1 MTAPIIAAYAL
12 DALGPANIATNLEA
26 TKAGWTTILLGLFHI
41 GYPPGDPPNYQTEAE
56 IFSTRP
62 ASSKAARM
70 PARSAPAL
78 TPPGRK

>member
-41 GYPPGDPPNYQTEAE
+41 GYPPGDPPNPN
-56 IFSTRP
+56 FSNLHRD
-62 ASSKAARM
+62 RM
-70 PARSAPAL
+70 PIFDI
-78 TPPGRK
+78 